1 MIKISRLILLC
12 VRLLPIFSMAHLIA
26 SPAEIPYPKALAE
39 AAVRVNDLRHLL
51 DESLIIGN
59 GDINALVYQEKDG
72 LVMSLTKNDI
82 WDARIDTQLDPPLPT
97 IDLIKKL
104 GASDTA
110 FPLQD
115 NNRGFVLPEGM
126 TWQGPD
132 SYSAAAHP
140 CPRQCARIVWT
151 SRKQPLAAAARGEL
165 DLRSA
170 NARIL
175 PKAGKRPWA
184 EIRCLAQQN
193 VFLVKTKAIPQLQ
206 AIVSAGLPAAE
217 TGVVDSIHW
226 LHQTIPGD
234 LDWPGMQFAVA
245 ARHDEP
251 WCRIAVVTSRESADP
266 LRDAMALVSSILRPQ
281 ELVNRHEMIWR
292 QFWEQSGI
300 EISDPVL
307 QAAWYRSLYYLRCFS
322 KPGVQS
328 VGLFAGLINDT
339 PAWHGDYHTN
349 YNLQQTF
356 WSALAANHPELAEP
370 YDRLIF
376 DYLPRAS
383 WLAEQ
388 VYGLDGAYYP
398 HVLYAFE
405 PPNPNTCKSNN
416 GRQYLHH
423 TWGFTLGVNGFSVQ
437 PLWWRYKY
445 DPDPKRL
452 QSLVYPAIREVALF
466 YAGFIE
472 RCEGTTPIRLGPS
485 VSPEHWGWTRHLEC
499 NYNCTFDIALIRYIL
514 RAAVEA
520 AGLVGRDE
528 PLVERFKA
536 ALQRL
541 PNYPL
546 SIDEPAIV
554 VDVEGAPAIT
564 YNIPVPAAPVFPGDE
579 VTWWSEEKQKQLFAR
594 TIEQIQWN
602 GNNATI
608 MLAIARAR
616 LSIAGTQEWLRNEIT
631 ARLRSNGTLSLNRLQ
646 PPQRFNDFG
655 HYTEQFGVGMAVS
668 ELLLQSVDDVIR
680 IFPALAAGTRA
691 GFTNLRSQGGFL
703 ISAAGSSEALKSL
716 QVHSLY
722 GGLLR
727 LASPWPRLQMRRDGE
742 STFHPL
748 ELNRCGMV
756 EIATQ
761 AGEKLLFQGAS
772 RQSRSAA
779 KK

>member
-1 MIKISRLILLC
+1 MKKMACSTLLC
-12 VRLLPIFSMAHLIA
+12 LLLLPISSQAHLTA
-26 SPAEIPYPKALAE
+26 SPAEIPYPQALAD
-39 AAVRVNDLRHLL
+39 AAVRVNDLGNLL
-51 DESLIIGN
+51 EGSLIIGN
-59 GDINALVYQEKDG
+59 GDLNALVYQEKDG
-72 LVMSLTKNDI
+72 LVMSLTKNDV
-82 WDARIDTQLDPPLPT
+82 WDARIDTRLDPPLPT
-97 IDLIKKL
+97 IDLIRKL
-104 GASDTA
+104 GASDAA
-110 FPLQD
+110 FPLKD

-132 SYSAAAHP
+132 SYSGAANP

-151 SRKQPLAAAARGEL
+151 SRNQPLATTARGEL

-170 NARIL
+170 KARIL
-175 PKAGKRPWA
+175 AKASKQPWA

-193 VFLVKTKAIPQLQ
+193 VFLVKTKALPQLE

-217 TGVVDSIHW
+217 TGVRDSIHW
-226 LHQTIPGD
+226 LRQAIPGD

-245 ARHDEP
+245 VKQDDP
-251 WCRIAVVTSRESADP
+251 WRRIAVVTSRESDDP
-266 LRDAMALVSSILRPQ
+266 LRDAMALVSGVLRPQ
-281 ELVNRHEMIWR
+281 ELVNRHEMVWR
-292 QFWEQSGI
+292 QFWEKSGI

-307 QAAWYRSLYYLRCFS
+307 QATWYRSLYDLRCFS

-388 VYGLDGAYYP
+388 VYGMDGAYYP
-398 HVLYAFE
+398 HVLYAYE
-405 PPNPNTCKSNN
+405 PPNPQTCKSNN

-423 TWGFTLGVNGFSVQ
+423 TWGLTLGVNGFSVQ

-452 QSLVYPAIREVALF
+452 QSVVYPAIRDVALF
-466 YAGFIE
+466 YADFIE
-472 RCEGTTPIRLGPS
+472 RCEGATPVRLGPS
-485 VSPEHWGWTRHLEC
+485 VSPEHWGWTRHLER
-499 NYNCTFDIALIRYIL
+499 NYNCSFDIALIRYIL

-520 AGLVGRDE
+520 AELVGRDE
-528 PLVERFKA
+528 PLAERFKA

-546 SIDEPAIV
+546 SSDQPAIV

-564 YNIPVPAAPVFPGDE
+564 YNIPVPATPVFPGDE
-579 VTWWSEEKQKQLFAR
+579 VTWWSEETQKQLFAR
-594 TIEQIQWN
+594 TIDQLQWN
-602 GNNATI
+602 GNNATF

-616 LSIAGTQEWLRNEIT
+616 LSMAGTQEWLKKEIV

-655 HYTEQFGVGMAVS
+655 HYTEQFGAGMAVS

-680 IFPALAAGTRA
+680 VFPALAAGTRA

-703 ISAAGSSEALKSL
+703 ISAAGSPEALKS
-716 QVHSLY
+716 VHVQSLY
-722 GGLLR
+722 GGPLR
-727 LASPWPRLQMRRDGE
+727 LASPWPRLHMRRDGE
-742 STFHPL
+742 STSHAL
-748 ELNRCGMV
+748 ELDQRGV
-756 EIATQ
+756 AEIATQ
-761 AGEKLLFQGAS
+761 PGEKLLFQGVP
-772 RQSRSAA
+772 QSRSAV

>member
-1 MIKISRLILLC
+1 MKKITHSILLC
-12 VRLLPIFSMAHLIA
+12 LSLLPISSLTHLIA
-26 SPAEIPYPKALAE
+26 SPAEIPYPKALAD
-39 AAVRVNDLRHLL
+39 AAVRVNDLGDLL
-51 DESLIIGN
+51 DGSLIIGN
-59 GDINALVYQEKDG
+59 GDLNALVYQEKDG
-72 LVMSLTKNDI
+72 LVMSLTKNDV
-82 WDARIDTQLDPPLPT
+82 WDARIDTRLDPPLPT

-104 GASDTA
+104 GALDTA
-110 FPLQD
+110 FPLKD
-115 NNRGFVLPEGM
+115 NNRSFVLPEGM

-132 SYSAAAHP
+132 SYSAAANP
-140 CPRQCARIVWT
+140 CPRQCARMVWT
-151 SRKQPLAAAARGEL
+151 SQNQPLATPAHGEL

-170 NARIL
+170 KVRIR
-175 PKAGKRPWA
+175 PQASKQPWA
-184 EIRCLAQQN
+184 EIRCLAEQN
-193 VFLVKTKAIPQLQ
+193 VFLVKTKALPQLQ

-217 TGVVDSIHW
+217 TGIRDSIHW
-226 LHQTIPGD
+226 LRQAIPGD

-245 ARHDEP
+245 AKQDDP
-251 WCRIAVVTSRESADP
+251 WCRIAVVTSRESEDP
-266 LRDAMALVSSILRPQ
+266 LRDAMALVSGVLRPQ
-281 ELVNRHEMIWR
+281 ELINRHEMVWR
-292 QFWEQSGI
+292 QFWEKSGI
-300 EISDPVL
+300 EISDPLL
-307 QAAWYRSLYYLRCFS
+307 QATWYRSLYYLRCFS

-370 YDRLIF
+370 YDRLIS

-388 VYGLDGAYYP
+388 VYGMDGAYYP
-398 HVLYAFE
+398 HVLYAYE
-405 PPNPNTCKSNN
+405 PPNPQTCKSNN

-423 TWGFTLGVNGFSVQ
+423 TWGLTLGVNGFSVQ

-452 QSLVYPAIREVALF
+452 QSLVYPAIRDVALF

-472 RCEGTTPIRLGPS
+472 RCEATTPVRLGPS
-485 VSPEHWGWTRHLEC
+485 VSPEHWGWTRHLEL
-499 NYNCTFDIALIRYIL
+499 NYNGSFDIALIRYIL
-514 RAAVEA
+514 RAAIEA

-528 PLVERFKA
+528 PLVERFKT

-541 PNYPL
+541 PDYPL
-546 SIDEPAIV
+546 SSDEPAIV
-554 VDVEGAPAIT
+554 VDVEGAPPTT
-564 YNIPVPAAPVFPGDE
+564 YNIPVPATPVFPGNV
-579 VTWWSEEKQKQLFAR
+579 VTWWSEEQQKQLFAR
-594 TIEQIQWN
+594 TIDQLQWN

-616 LSIAGTQEWLRNEIT
+616 LSMAGTQEWLRNEIV

-680 IFPALAAGTRA
+680 IFPALAAGTGA

-703 ISAAGSSEALKSL
+703 ISAAGSPEALKSL

-722 GGLLR
+722 GGPLR

-742 STFHPL
+742 STFHTL
-748 ELNRCGMV
+748 ELDQRGV
-756 EIATQ
+756 AEIETGP
-761 AGEKLLFQGAS
+761 GEKMLFRGEP
-772 RQSRSAA
+772 QSRRAV

>member
-1 MIKISRLILLC
+1 MKKIARSNLLC
-12 VRLLPIFSMAHLIA
+12 VLLLPISSLAHLIA
-26 SPAEIPYPKALAE
+26 APMEIPYPKALAD
-39 AAVRVNDLRHLL
+39 AAVRVNDLRNLL
-51 DESLIIGN
+51 DGSLIIGN
-59 GDINALVYQEKDG
+59 GDLNALVYQEKDG
-72 LVMSLTKNDI
+72 LVMSLTKNDV
-82 WDARIDTQLDPPLPT
+82 WDARIDTRLDPPLPT
-97 IDLIKKL
+97 VDLIKKL
-104 GASDTA
+104 GALDTA
-110 FPLQD
+110 FPLKD
-115 NNRGFVLPEGM
+115 NNRDFVLPEGM

-132 SYSAAAHP
+132 SYSAAANP

-151 SRKQPLAAAARGEL
+151 SQNQPLAATARGEL

-170 NARIL
+170 KARIL
-175 PKAGKRPWA
+175 PKMSKRPWA

-193 VFLVKTKAIPQLQ
+193 LLLVQTKAVPRLQ

-217 TGVVDSIHW
+217 TGVHDSIHW
-226 LHQTIPGD
+226 LRQAIPGD
-234 LDWPGMQFAVA
+234 LDWSGMQFAVA
-245 ARHDEP
+245 VKQDDS
-251 WCRIAVVTSRESADP
+251 WCRIAVVTSCESDDP
-266 LRDAMALVSSILRPQ
+266 LSDAMALVTGVLRPQ
-281 ELVNRHEMIWR
+281 ELVNRHEMVWR
-292 QFWEQSGI
+292 QFWEKSGI

-383 WLAEQ
+383 WLAKQ
-388 VYGLDGAYYP
+388 VYGIEGAYYP
-398 HVLYAFE
+398 HVLYAYE
-405 PPNPNTCKSNN
+405 PANPQTCQSNN

-423 TWGFTLGVNGFSVQ
+423 TWGLTLGVNGFSVQ

-452 QSLVYPAIREVALF
+452 QSVVYPAIRDVALF

-472 RCEGTTPIRLGPS
+472 RCEGTATVRLGPS
-485 VSPEHWGWTRHLEC
+485 VSPEHWGWTRHLER
-499 NYNCTFDIALIRYIL
+499 NYNCSFDIALIRYIL

-528 PLVERFKA
+528 PLVERFKT

-541 PNYPL
+541 PDYPL
-546 SIDEPAIV
+546 SSDEPVIV

-564 YNIPVPAAPVFPGDE
+564 YNIPVPATPVFPGDE
-579 VTWWSEEKQKQLFAR
+579 VTWWSEEQQKELFAR
-594 TIEQIQWN
+594 TIDRLQWN

-616 LSIAGTQEWLRNEIT
+616 LSMAGTQEWLKKEIV
-631 ARLRSNGTLSLNRLQ
+631 ARLRSNGTLALNRLQ

-655 HYTEQFGVGMAVS
+655 HYSEQFGVGMAVS
-668 ELLLQSVDDVIR
+668 ELLLQSVGDVIR
-680 IFPALAAGTRA
+680 IFPALTVGTRA
-691 GFTNLRSQGGFL
+691 GFTNLRCQGGFL
-703 ISAAGSSEALKSL
+703 ISAAGSMEALNRL

-722 GGLLR
+722 GGPLR
-727 LASPWPRLQMRRDGE
+727 LASPWPRLQMRRDSG
-742 STFHPL
+742 SRFHAL
-748 ELNRCGMV
+748 ELDQRGV
-756 EIATQ
+756 AEIETLP
-761 AGEKLLFQGAS
+761 GEKLLFQGEP
-772 RQSRSAA
+772 
-779 KK
+779 